1 MRAATLLALMGVSR
15 PIYHLIILNE
25 AIFIVLSNHITIMLL
40 PASHVTYT
48 VYNFT
53 DLINN
58 SVCLSVC
65 LLYCIV
71 NKIPIPILIYSVQW
85 QQQAEWRRTDINFA
99 KTSEQRRLEEDVL
112 WEEEKTYLRHHC
124 PHPGVWCLGTIPA
137 QPPLHRGSSES
148 SAPPEGSLT
157 TQPGVDTKKHA
168 VLKECINMEQSLK

>member
-25 AIFIVLSNHITIMLL
+25 AILIVLSNHINIMLL

-65 LLYCIV
+65 LSVPLVPMTCFQVRSQHIV
-71 NKIPIPILIYSVQW
+71 TLCCQFQYGHEVASVTKRFCYTILSVTYILTTAQCEYITYYHD
-85 QQQAEWRRTDINFA
+85 QTVISKKVLKTVTGTLEEF
-99 KTSEQRRLEEDVL
+99 KTSLELGWFQIYIHRLQEQHT
-112 WEEEKTYLRHHC
+112 WNA
-124 PHPGVWCLGTIPA
+124 PH
-137 QPPLHRGSSES
+137 
-148 SAPPEGSLT
+148 
-157 TQPGVDTKKHA
+157 VDRT
-168 VLKECINMEQSLK
+168 

>member
-25 AIFIVLSNHITIMLL
+25 AILIVLSNHINIMLL

-65 LLYCIV
+65 LYCIYV
-71 NKIPIPILIYSVQW
+71 FIFFK
-85 QQQAEWRRTDINFA
+85 
-99 KTSEQRRLEEDVL
+99 
-112 WEEEKTYLRHHC
+112 
-124 PHPGVWCLGTIPA
+124 
-137 QPPLHRGSSES
+137 
-148 SAPPEGSLT
+148 LT
-157 TQPGVDTKKHA
+157 TCTVFI
-168 VLKECINMEQSLK
+168 CIHFF

>member
-25 AIFIVLSNHITIMLL
+25 AILIVLSNHINIMLL

-65 LLYCIV
+65 LCV
-71 NKIPIPILIYSVQW
+71 
-85 QQQAEWRRTDINFA
+85 
-99 KTSEQRRLEEDVL
+99 
-112 WEEEKTYLRHHC
+112 YLF
-124 PHPGVWCLGTIPA
+124 V
-137 QPPLHRGSSES
+137 RGHV
-148 SAPPEGSLT
+148 A
-157 TQPGVDTKKHA
+157 
-168 VLKECINMEQSLK
+168 

>member
-25 AIFIVLSNHITIMLL
+25 AILIVLSNHINIMLL

-65 LLYCIV
+65 L
-71 NKIPIPILIYSVQW
+71 SF
-85 QQQAEWRRTDINFA
+85 QAYTR
-99 KTSEQRRLEEDVL
+99 RRLWSDLDQISHTHMQIHLERVMG
-112 WEEEKTYLRHHC
+112 EKKF
-124 PHPGVWCLGTIPA
+124 PV
-137 QPPLHRGSSES
+137 
-148 SAPPEGSLT
+148 
-157 TQPGVDTKKHA
+157 
-168 VLKECINMEQSLK
+168 

>member
-25 AIFIVLSNHITIMLL
+25 AILIVLSNHINIMLL

-65 LLYCIV
+65 LSAKCC
-71 NKIPIPILIYSVQW
+71 
-85 QQQAEWRRTDINFA
+85 FA
-99 KTSEQRRLEEDVL
+99 KQIFIHSFVEIYFSAEFFKDGDNDASQSGDPGNLPRG
-112 WEEEKTYLRHHC
+112 RHR
-124 PHPGVWCLGTIPA
+124 PHQCIDGAQHKSIP
-137 QPPLHRGSSES
+137 
-148 SAPPEGSLT
+148 
-157 TQPGVDTKKHA
+157 
-168 VLKECINMEQSLK
+168 

>member
-25 AIFIVLSNHITIMLL
+25 AILIVLSNHINIMLL

-65 LLYCIV
+65 LYCGYV
-71 NKIPIPILIYSVQW
+71 VILFELSQW
-85 QQQAEWRRTDINFA
+85 TTEWLRGRIDLIGYPT
-99 KTSEQRRLEEDVL
+99 KLE
-112 WEEEKTYLRHHC
+112 
-124 PHPGVWCLGTIPA
+124 
-137 QPPLHRGSSES
+137 
-148 SAPPEGSLT
+148 
-157 TQPGVDTKKHA
+157 
-168 VLKECINMEQSLK
+168 

>member
-25 AIFIVLSNHITIMLL
+25 AILIVLSNHINIMLL

-65 LLYCIV
+65 LLV
-71 NKIPIPILIYSVQW
+71 HVRPG
-85 QQQAEWRRTDINFA
+85 
-99 KTSEQRRLEEDVL
+99 
-112 WEEEKTYLRHHC
+112 RH
-124 PHPGVWCLGTIPA
+124 
-137 QPPLHRGSSES
+137 PL
-148 SAPPEGSLT
+148 ATLT
-157 TQPGVDTKKHA
+157 HQDRMSTR
-168 VLKECINMEQSLK
+168 

>member
-25 AIFIVLSNHITIMLL
+25 AILIVLSNHINIMLL

-65 LLYCIV
+65 L
-71 NKIPIPILIYSVQW
+71 SV
-85 QQQAEWRRTDINFA
+85 
-99 KTSEQRRLEEDVL
+99 
-112 WEEEKTYLRHHC
+112 Y
-124 PHPGVWCLGTIPA
+124 
-137 QPPLHRGSSES
+137 
-148 SAPPEGSLT
+148 T
-157 TQPGVDTKKHA
+157 TWGLVQVYVVFGGPR
-168 VLKECINMEQSLK
+168 Q

>member
-25 AIFIVLSNHITIMLL
+25 AILIVLSNHINIMLL

-65 LLYCIV
+65 L
-71 NKIPIPILIYSVQW
+71 IPSQSQLMLVRLLVVQ
-85 QQQAEWRRTDINFA
+85 R
-99 KTSEQRRLEEDVL
+99 
-112 WEEEKTYLRHHC
+112 C
-124 PHPGVWCLGTIPA
+124 P
-137 QPPLHRGSSES
+137 
-148 SAPPEGSLT
+148 
-157 TQPGVDTKKHA
+157 TQH
-168 VLKECINMEQSLK
+168 

>member
-25 AIFIVLSNHITIMLL
+25 AILIVLSNHINIMLL

-65 LLYCIV
+65 L
-71 NKIPIPILIYSVQW
+71 SVW
-85 QQQAEWRRTDINFA
+85 SAIIFNFWA
-99 KTSEQRRLEEDVL
+99 KV
-112 WEEEKTYLRHHC
+112 KV
-124 PHPGVWCLGTIPA
+124 GVS
-137 QPPLHRGSSES
+137 H
-148 SAPPEGSLT
+148 SANHEGGFRPSKSF
-157 TQPGVDTKKHA
+157 P
-168 VLKECINMEQSLK
+168 

>member
-25 AIFIVLSNHITIMLL
+25 AILIELSNHINIMLL

-65 LLYCIV
+65 LSSCQIAYCIPMR
-71 NKIPIPILIYSVQW
+71 NIIRWQSVY
-85 QQQAEWRRTDINFA
+85 RIRM
-99 KTSEQRRLEEDVL
+99 
-112 WEEEKTYLRHHC
+112 
-124 PHPGVWCLGTIPA
+124 
-137 QPPLHRGSSES
+137 LHG
-148 SAPPEGSLT
+148 
-157 TQPGVDTKKHA
+157 
-168 VLKECINMEQSLK
+168 

>member
-25 AIFIVLSNHITIMLL
+25 AILIVLSNHINIMLL

-65 LLYCIV
+65 LPVLRFLPDSLLYYCSRIFC
-71 NKIPIPILIYSVQW
+71 KLIPEV
-85 QQQAEWRRTDINFA
+85 RF
-99 KTSEQRRLEEDVL
+99 
-112 WEEEKTYLRHHC
+112 C
-124 PHPGVWCLGTIPA
+124 
-137 QPPLHRGSSES
+137 
-148 SAPPEGSLT
+148 
-157 TQPGVDTKKHA
+157 
-168 VLKECINMEQSLK
+168 

>member
-25 AIFIVLSNHITIMLL
+25 AILIVLSNHINIMLL

-65 LLYCIV
+65 LCQSHKV
-71 NKIPIPILIYSVQW
+71 HAAGQS
-85 QQQAEWRRTDINFA
+85 
-99 KTSEQRRLEEDVL
+99 DV
-112 WEEEKTYLRHHC
+112 
-124 PHPGVWCLGTIPA
+124 CLA
-137 QPPLHRGSSES
+137 S
-148 SAPPEGSLT
+148 PE
-157 TQPGVDTKKHA
+157 
-168 VLKECINMEQSLK
+168 I

>member
-25 AIFIVLSNHITIMLL
+25 AILIVLSNHINIMLL

-65 LLYCIV
+65 LALRKWHCLFFFKV
-71 NKIPIPILIYSVQW
+71 TSV
-85 QQQAEWRRTDINFA
+85 RHFN
-99 KTSEQRRLEEDVL
+99 L
-112 WEEEKTYLRHHC
+112 WTF
-124 PHPGVWCLGTIPA
+124 
-137 QPPLHRGSSES
+137 
-148 SAPPEGSLT
+148 
-157 TQPGVDTKKHA
+157 
-168 VLKECINMEQSLK
+168 

>member
-25 AIFIVLSNHITIMLL
+25 AILIVLSNHINIMLL

-65 LLYCIV
+65 LSYQPFPSIHLY
-71 NKIPIPILIYSVQW
+71 KYQYQDL
-85 QQQAEWRRTDINFA
+85 A
-99 KTSEQRRLEEDVL
+99 
-112 WEEEKTYLRHHC
+112 
-124 PHPGVWCLGTIPA
+124 
-137 QPPLHRGSSES
+137 
-148 SAPPEGSLT
+148 
-157 TQPGVDTKKHA
+157 
-168 VLKECINMEQSLK
+168 

>member
-25 AIFIVLSNHITIMLL
+25 AILIVLSNHINIMLL

-65 LLYCIV
+65 H
-71 NKIPIPILIYSVQW
+71 W
-85 QQQAEWRRTDINFA
+85 
-99 KTSEQRRLEEDVL
+99 
-112 WEEEKTYLRHHC
+112 
-124 PHPGVWCLGTIPA
+124 GVECLGVTNSKVREI
-137 QPPLHRGSSES
+137 
-148 SAPPEGSLT
+148 SLT
-157 TQPGVDTKKHA
+157 VDKPIHF
-168 VLKECINMEQSLK
+168 